1 MSQASTSGTV
11 YVQNYISGKSGT
23 LYSLD
28 LATGKATSI
37 GSLATEVYDLAF
49 VEQNLY
55 GLRKKDFGFRKTM
68 KLIKID
74 PASGKSEDVGD
85 TQFDVVGLACNPTN
99 NKLYATAHRNSQ
111 IVELNLKTGRGTPVV
126 TLSDRERQCGEIAFS
141 AEGIAYITLIGT
153 DLKKYL
159 ATCNLTTGEV
169 ILLGDTTFPGLAS
182 MKFIGNDLY
191 GVAGKYEGLG
201 GSNGQLIRI
210 DKATGQGQLVT
221 TTDPLACWAGIA
233 IGAPVPVQPPSIAV
247 KPIGITPQSPVQPP
261 TKSKEEAMSL
271 LTIDTKDNCYVIDPS
286 EMNNLQQNVA
296 NSLTLEEGIFDIKIA
311 SGRYSYSR
319 TEAEGEPFVLLW
331 IYGVDG
337 NTFVNRNTGA
347 EIGTTWTTLNGYND
361 VLQIETKGKTV
372 ICALFFDTNSQD
384 NGGAVKV
391 LVSSKKSTFTPKT
404 LTVDSQK
411 NCYVLNESHLK
422 SLQQWGSNFIEL
434 TPGNYRFKIR
444 ESNASY
450 WSDNKKFDLEPW
462 ALLWI
467 KVGKF
472 IPKLTGIEISE
483 TWCSLNGLKDEL
495 ILEVKEK
502 TTVSGYFFDTF
513 KDDNEGQII
522 LEIESVENIGDLP
535 QGETV
540 DPIISVDYA
549 ADSGGNPVITG
560 GGGGSVTTG
569 GGGSVTTGGGGSVT
583 TGGGARTSGG
593 SYVSSG
599 SGGSWEEISFTF
611 NFDDSQVEQAWEKIA
626 AKVEAAVTV
635 SDEQD
640 ATVEARRWDQ
650 LENWLM
656 TGYKAQAKDLA
667 MQVARLELM
676 MNTFKQQFESNL
688 QLNFRRWSTHFDG
701 RLQSLVGTQ
710 IEEVTQRNLTVAIEQ
725 LKLEILNQ
733 MSRLVQTEINSA
745 KAEINQSVETQVS
758 SVRSDLTS
766 AIESQVTSLRSELT
780 KSIET
785 NISSVKAEFNK
796 SIETN
801 ISTVKSE
808 LTKAIE
814 TSISTVKTEI
824 NRDIDTKITNVTTE
838 INKNISVTNVV
849 SEEVSASI
857 KTDINK
863 DIDNRFADIRT
874 NIIDNLEKKI
884 STDVDTRLIG
894 VRTDISSLEKN
905 VDNKLEAIRIDFRG
919 EVVSAILEQ
928 ITNLIEEKTK
938 LEIAKVDFNT
948 YLAQIDARATK
959 YLQQLSQLE
968 VNLIARINEGDTHL
982 YNWVLSQ
989 LMQIKGCIT
998 DRQVMVDQLEAF
1010 SNQLK
1015 TRLDTAPCISPT
1027 NFESWTPL
1035 PIEPKTLAGGGSAP
1049 QLPSNG

>member
-1 MSQASTSGTV
+1 MSQASRSGTV
-11 YVQNYISGKSGT
+11 YVQNYISGKPGT
-23 LYSLD
+23 LYTLD
-28 LATGKATSI
+28 LETGKATSI
-37 GSLATEVYDLAF
+37 GSLAAEVYDLAF
-49 VEQNLY
+49 AGQNLY

-111 IVELNLKTGRGTPVV
+111 IVELNPTTGKGTPVA

-141 AEGIAYITLIGT
+141 PEGIAYITLFGT

-182 MKFIGNDLY
+182 MKFIGDELY
-191 GVAGKYEGLG
+191 GVAGKYEGVG
-201 GSNGQLIRI
+201 GSNGQLIRLN
-210 DKATGQGQLVT
+210 KSTGQGQLVT
-221 TTDPLACWAGIA
+221 TTNPLACWAGIA
-233 IGAPVPVQPPSIAV
+233 IGAPVAAQPPSEPVA
-247 KPIGITPQSPVQPP
+247 PIGIAFQPP
-261 TKSKEEAMSL
+261 TQKKEKEEKEEMSL
-271 LTIDTKDNCYVIDPS
+271 LTIDTKSNCYVIDPN
-286 EMNNLQQNVA
+286 EMNNLQQTVA
-296 NSLTLEEGIFDIKIA
+296 KSLTLEEGIFDIQIA
-311 SGRYSYSR
+311 GGRFSYNR
-319 TEAEGEPFVLLW
+319 AETEGEPFVLLW

-347 EIGTTWTTLNGYND
+347 EIGTTWTTLNGYKD
-361 VLQIETKGKTV
+361 LLQIETKGKTV
-372 ICALFFDTNSQD
+372 VCALFFDTNSQD
-384 NGGAVKV
+384 NVGAVEV

-411 NCYVLNESHLK
+411 NCYVLSESILK
-422 SLQQWGSNFIEL
+422 SLQQWDSNFIEL
-434 TPGNYRFKIR
+434 APGNYRFKIR

-450 WSDNKKFDLEPW
+450 WSDSKKFDLEPW

-472 IPKLTGIEISE
+472 IPKLTGVEVSQ

-495 ILEVKEK
+495 VLEVKEK
-502 TTVSGYFFDTF
+502 TTISGYFFDTF

-522 LEIESVENIGDLP
+522 LEIESVESTGGFTKSDDATTGGDSLDV
-535 QGETV
+535 TT
-540 DPIISVDYA
+540 
-549 ADSGGNPVITG
+549 SGGTIIA
-560 GGGGSVTTG
+560 GGGSGSTVVA
-569 GGGSVTTGGGGSVT
+569 GGGSTVTGGSRT
-583 TGGGARTSGG
+583 TT

-599 SGGSWEEISFTF
+599 SGGSGGSREEISFTF

-656 TGYKAQAKDLA
+656 TGYKTQAKDLA
-667 MQVARLELM
+667 LQVARLELM

-701 RLQSLVGTQ
+701 RLQSLIGTQ
-710 IEEVTQRNLTVAIEQ
+710 IEEVTQGNLTVAIEQ
-725 LKLEILNQ
+725 LKLEVLNQ

-745 KAEINQSVETQVS
+745 KTEINQSVETQVS

-766 AIESQVTSLRSELT
+766 ALETQITGLRSELT

-785 NISSVKAEFNK
+785 NISSVKAEFNQA
-796 SIETN
+796 IETN

-824 NRDIDTKITNVTTE
+824 NRDVDSKITNVTTE

-849 SEEVSASI
+849 SEEVSESI
-857 KTDINK
+857 KTDINR
-863 DIDNRFADIRT
+863 DIDNRFTDIRT

-884 STDVDTRLIG
+884 STDVDTRLTN

-905 VDNKLEAIRIDFRG
+905 VDNKLESIRIDFRG

-982 YNWVLSQ
+982 YNWVLDQ

-1027 NFESWTPL
+1027 NFESWAPL
-1035 PIEPKTLAGGGSAP
+1035 PIEPKTLAGGGSTP
-1049 QLPSNG
+1049 QLPSNS